1 MAEVGAD
8 KGAEPE
14 LGGRR
19 RLIGVVRR
27 LAEWYF
33 ELAHRTIVAGA
44 ILFACRQITD
54 LSARTIEIL
63 TVSFLGVWTVATATE
78 LARELFPGW
87 RPQFKREGLSWQSLV
102 ALAAFVAAVAVQVRL
117 VGLVMSVVEVLA
129 KRAE

>member
-8 KGAEPE
+8 TGAEPE
-14 LGGRR
+14 VGGRR
-19 RLIGVVRR
+19 RLLSVVRR

-54 LSARTIEIL
+54 LSARAIEIL
-63 TVSFLGVWTVATATE
+63 TVSFLGVWTVASATE
-78 LARELFPGW
+78 LAREVFPGW
-87 RPQFKREGLSWQSLV
+87 RPQFRRDGVSWQSLA
-102 ALAAFVAAVAVQVRL
+102 ALAAFVVTVAVQIRL